1 MYPAPFEYHR
11 AGSVDEALTL
21 LAQYGDDGKLIA
33 GGHSLLPVMKLRFAQ
48 PSHLIDIR
56 RVTELAGIREEGGM
70 LRIGATTP
78 HAAVA
83 ASGVIHDKA
92 TILAEAAGRI
102 GDAQVRNMGTIGGS
116 LAHADPAADL
126 PAVTLAL
133 GAEVR
138 VVGRRGERT
147 IPIDQFF
154 TGMFSSALAAD
165 ELLVEVRVPVAPA
178 RSGGAYEKYADPAS
192 GYAIVGVAAVVTL
205 GGNGAVERAR
215 IALTGL
221 TPNATRLE
229 AVEQALMSKAPTSEQ
244 IQAAAVRAAE
254 GLELR
259 DLTGGGAAYKNNLAV
274 VYTRRA
280 LTRAV
285 ERARSTA

>member
-1 MYPAPFEYHR
+1 MYTAPFEYHR

-21 LAQYGDDGKLIA
+21 LAQYGEDGKVIA

-48 PSHLIDIR
+48 PAHLIDIR
-56 RVTELAGIREEGGM
+56 RVAELAGIREEGGV
-70 LRIGATTP
+70 LCIGATTP
-78 HAAVA
+78 HAAVG

-133 GAEVR
+133 GAELR
-138 VVGRRGERT
+138 VVGRGGERT

-154 TGMFSSALAAD
+154 TGMFSSALAPD

-178 RSGGAYEKYADPAS
+178 RTGGAYEKYADQAS

-205 GGNGAVERAR
+205 GVNGAVERAR
-215 IALTGL
+215 VALTGL
-221 TPNATRLE
+221 TPRATRLE
-229 AVEQALMSKAPTSEQ
+229 GVEQALMGKAPTGEQ
-244 IQAAAVRAAE
+244 IQAAAQRAAE

-280 LTRAV
+280 VTRAV
-285 ERARSTA
+285 ERARSA

>member
-11 AGSVDEALTL
+11 AGSVDEALSL
-21 LAQYGDDGKLIA
+21 LAQYAHDGKLIA

-56 RVTELAGIREEGGM
+56 RVAELAGIREDGGV

-83 ASGVIHDKA
+83 SSALIHDKA

-133 GAEVR
+133 GAELR
-138 VVGRRGERT
+138 AVGRRGERT

-154 TGMFSSALAAD
+154 TGMLSSALAPD

-178 RSGGAYEKYADPAS
+178 RTGGAYEKYADPAS

-205 GGNGAVERAR
+205 AGNGAVERAR

-221 TPNATRLE
+221 TPHATRLE
-229 AVEQALMSKAPTSEQ
+229 AVEQALVGKAPTAEQ
-244 IQAAAVRAAE
+244 IQAAAQRAAE

-280 LTRAV
+280 VTRAV
-285 ERARSTA
+285 ERARSA

>member
-1 MYPAPFEYHR
+1 MFSAPFEYHR
-11 AGSVDEALTL
+11 AASVDEALAL

-48 PSHLIDIR
+48 PAHLIDIR
-56 RVTELAGIREEGGM
+56 RVAELAGIREESGAV
-70 LRIGATTP
+70 RIGAATT

-83 ASGVIHDKA
+83 SSDLIRARVPM
-92 TILAEAAGRI
+92 LAEAAGRI

-133 GAEVR
+133 GAELR
-138 VVGRRGERT
+138 AAGRGGTRT

-165 ELLVEVRVPVAPA
+165 EVLVEVRVPVMPA
-178 RSGGAYEKYADPAS
+178 QTGGAYEKYPDPAS
-192 GYAIVGVAAVVTL
+192 GYAVVGVAVLVTL
-205 GGNGAVERAR
+205 DGGGMVQRAR
-215 IALTGL
+215 VAMTGLGPHAVRLTGVE
-221 TPNATRLE
+221 E
-229 AVEQALMSKAPTSEQ
+229 ALVGSSASRDQ
-244 IQAAAVRAAE
+244 IEAAARRATDGPEVRDAI
-254 GLELR
+254 
-259 DLTGGGAAYKNNLAV
+259 GGDAYKTNLAA

-280 LTRAV
+280 ITRAV
-285 ERARSTA
+285 EGARYA